1 MDAKERSLSTKSS
14 TAEVDAFLHKAT
26 AMRAS
31 SRRDSR
37 GRLIF
42 AMDATASRE
51 PTWAQARQIQ
61 TEMFSQT
68 SALGGLD
75 VQLCYFRGFLEFEHT
90 PWISK
95 SCDLLGKMNQVSC
108 AGGMTQIERVLKH
121 TVREQGRGG
130 VDTLVFVGDC
140 MEEGVDRLCHL
151 AGQLG
156 MLGVPIFVFQE
167 AEDPIAER
175 AFREMAKLS
184 KGVFCRFD
192 TNSPKQL
199 RELLGAAA
207 AYAAGGRR
215 ALEQYAKRNST
226 IIRSLTH
233 QLGIRS

>member
-1 MDAKERSLSTKSS
+1 MGSKERNLSTRSSS
-14 TAEVDAFLHKAT
+14 TEVDSFLRKA
-26 AMRAS
+26 AVFRAP
-31 SRRDSR
+31 SRLDQR
-37 GRLIF
+37 GRLMF

-51 PTWAQARQIQ
+51 PTWAQARQLQ
-61 TEMFSQT
+61 TEMFLQT
-68 SALGGLD
+68 SALGGLE
-75 VQLCYFRGFLEFEHT
+75 VQLCYYRGFLEFEYT
-90 PWISK
+90 SWISQ
-95 SCDLLGKMNQVSC
+95 SSELLAKMNQVSC
-108 AGGMTQIERVLKH
+108 AGGMTQIERVLQH
-121 TVREQGRGG
+121 AVREKNRGG

-167 AEDPIAER
+167 AEDPIAEQT
-175 AFREMAKLS
+175 FKELAKLS

-192 TNSPKQL
+192 ANSPKQL

-215 ALEQYAKRNST
+215 ALEHYAKRDSAVVRT
-226 IIRSLTH
+226 LTH